1 MTYIEIPKS
10 CKAYMPTAILI
21 ATNMAIYAY
30 TSIIGGNPIITDY
43 DTILKYGQVNAFVLF
58 RGAWYQLF
66 TALFI
71 HVNIAHIAGN
81 MFFFAIFGLRAE
93 EMFDLKQYLA
103 VYFLSGLAG
112 NLLTLAFGPTFPPS
126 AGASGAIFG
135 VFGATIIYIRRAV
148 GQSIVG
154 ALVVAFF
161 LLLINSGPGVN
172 NFAHL
177 GGLVVGLLIGY
188 AAAAA
193 TKRPKTDYQYSYS
206 YRA

>member
-1 MTYIEIPKS
+1 MTYVYMRKN

-21 ATNMAIYAY
+21 VANIVVYAC
-30 TSIIGGNPIITDY
+30 TSIIGENAVITDY
-43 DTILKYGQVNAFVLF
+43 AVILTYGQVNAFVL
-58 RGAWYQLF
+58 RGAWWQLF

-112 NLLTLAFGPTFPPS
+112 NLLTLAFGPYFPPS

-148 GQSIVG
+148 GQSILG

-161 LLLINSGPGVN
+161 LLFINAGPSVN

-188 AAAAA
+188 TAAARRA
-193 TKRPKTDYQYSYS
+193 KTEYKYSYS
-206 YRA
+206 YNA

>member
-1 MTYIEIPKS
+1 MTYVYMRKN

-21 ATNMAIYAY
+21 VANIVVYAC
-30 TSIIGGNPIITDY
+30 TSIIGENAVITDY
-43 DTILKYGQVNAFVLF
+43 AVILTYGQVNAFVL
-58 RGAWYQLF
+58 RGAWWQLF

-112 NLLTLAFGPTFPPS
+112 NLLTLAFGPYFPPS

-148 GQSIVG
+148 GQSILG

-161 LLLINSGPGVN
+161 LLFINAGPSVN
-172 NFAHL
+172 NFDHL

-188 AAAAA
+188 TAAARRA
-193 TKRPKTDYQYSYS
+193 KTEYKYSYS
-206 YRA
+206 YNA